1 MQYRYIE
8 IYDIVSMGSFN
19 QILDENA
26 TCRDMFE
33 YFFDLSPADVAVLY
47 SLDNGAGECLDDIA
61 LKMKKDR
68 TTVFRSLQRLVGTGI
83 VRKKKNVMEKGGY
96 YYLYYRISKTKINEL
111 INKRE
116 GEFHAVLQCLL
127 RDMDNDFKQ

>member
-1 MQYRYIE
+1 
-8 IYDIVSMGSFN
+8 MGSFN

-47 SLDNGAGECLDDIA
+47 SLDNETGATLDDIA
-61 LKMKKDR
+61 LMVHKDR

-83 VRKKKNVMEKGGY
+83 VTKKKSILEKGGY
-96 YYLYYRISKTKINEL
+96 YYSYSRISKAKIIEL
-111 INKRE
+111 INNRE
-116 GEFHAVLQCLL
+116 GEFHSVLQCLL
-127 RDMDNDFKQ
+127 KDMESEFEK